1 LKIGSRSRVVTCA
14 ALLLFFSLVGPAR
27 AATAPYLSVSPTIAP
42 VGSNLTI
49 SGQGLPPNTNLL
61 LEWSTANTTW
71 NVGDSGTPTAT
82 SVPEVLGITTV
93 PWEEVL
99 GGVATNAT
107 GSFSQTLVAP
117 VDNNGAHVIE
127 AIAPGAKT
135 PAAEASFTLLP
146 SFHFSPSSGPVGTP
160 ITVYASG
167 LGARLYASAYH
178 VLFDNN
184 YLGYMTGMTTR
195 GQANF
200 TFYVTGAVGP
210 HTISIY
216 NGYPGPAY
224 LNSNQAP
231 ASVSITSYAP
241 PYIPFHGQF
250 NITASTPATPST
262 FTPQATVIRPQ
273 VILPQVTAKSGARMT
288 VTPNVAPVGT
298 VVNVTGLGF
307 PPNTVT
313 PLGWATHIGS
323 HVVGFAAVTQSLRNV
338 TTNAAGSFSFTMKVP
353 YDLGGLHNI
362 TAPAVTKNG
371 NATLYIERSATI
383 SATQGAEGSLVDI
396 TMTGL
401 GWTYQDNIAAV
412 DYDNSFMGYVC
423 GFNTNG
429 NITLHLP
436 VTGPPG
442 YHTIDLYPSNY
453 LGPTA
458 PNSSSIAIY
467 RYPILTPYDGPS
479 QVPAFHWSFLI
490 TGATTTAVSTI
501 TATSTTTTTAVSTS
515 TATITAVAPPMTST
529 STITTTAP
537 GTTSTTTTT
546 SITVST
552 NVQTTTT
559 VPGWTYATMAVLL
572 VGGVGVG
579 FVVRRQ
585 VSTGGK

>member
-1 LKIGSRSRVVTCA
+1 VVTCA

-224 LNSNQAP
+224 LNSN
-231 ASVSITSYAP
+231 
-241 PYIPFHGQF
+241 
-250 NITASTPATPST
+250 
-262 FTPQATVIRPQ
+262 
-273 VILPQVTAKSGARMT
+273 
-288 VTPNVAPVGT
+288 
-298 VVNVTGLGF
+298 
-307 PPNTVT
+307 
-313 PLGWATHIGS
+313 
-323 HVVGFAAVTQSLRNV
+323 
-338 TTNAAGSFSFTMKVP
+338 
-353 YDLGGLHNI
+353 
-362 TAPAVTKNG
+362 
-371 NATLYIERSATI
+371 
-383 SATQGAEGSLVDI
+383 
-396 TMTGL
+396 
-401 GWTYQDNIAAV
+401 
-412 DYDNSFMGYVC
+412 
-423 GFNTNG
+423 
-429 NITLHLP
+429 
-436 VTGPPG
+436 
-442 YHTIDLYPSNY
+442 
-453 LGPTA
+453 
-458 PNSSSIAIY
+458 
-467 RYPILTPYDGPS
+467 
-479 QVPAFHWSFLI
+479 
-490 TGATTTAVSTI
+490 
-501 TATSTTTTTAVSTS
+501 
-515 TATITAVAPPMTST
+515 
-529 STITTTAP
+529 
-537 GTTSTTTTT
+537 
-546 SITVST
+546 
-552 NVQTTTT
+552 
-559 VPGWTYATMAVLL
+559 
-572 VGGVGVG
+572 
-579 FVVRRQ
+579 
-585 VSTGGK
+585 